1 MAEAK
6 RRSENGAHDGP
17 ARSGHYVEFR
27 IPWATLLKI
36 IAAIAIVYLWNQ
48 LVWAVLLF
56 LVAII
61 IAIGLAPAVDWLER
75 RRWPRAV
82 AIWSL
87 VIAIVSVLL
96 GFFSLTWSSLASQ
109 AHNVGDRIIMVEQE
123 VLSRT
128 PQFMLDMVKGSGARP
143 DPSML
148 APYIVAFG
156 RALLNAAAAF
166 VLAWILVAYLLM
178 EARPTYRWIRA
189 FVPARLRGRFDATA
203 QEACEVAH
211 GYIVANLVTSVVA
224 AIYSF
229 VWLSVL
235 GVPAALLLA
244 VVAFFCDFIPVVG
257 FFLSCLPAAA
267 MAATRSTT
275 VVLAVVALYVAYH
288 FIENYVIAPRV
299 YGERLRL
306 SNVAVLL
313 AFAVGAELGG
323 VLGALLA
330 LPIAAIYPT
339 IERYWLR
346 QPFGDD
352 VIEEHEAVASDR
364 PSAGGP
370 AQAGRYIPTKR
381 SA

>member
-1 MAEAK
+1 MAEPK
-6 RRSENGAHDGP
+6 GP
-17 ARSGHYVEFR
+17 AKAGHYVEFR

-36 IAAIAIVYLWNQ
+36 IAAVAVVYLWNH

-61 IAIGLAPAVDWLER
+61 IAVGLAPAVGWLER
-75 RRWPRAV
+75 RRWPRWV
-82 AIWSL
+82 AAWAL
-87 VIAIVSVLL
+87 VIAIVGITL
-96 GFFSLTWSSLASQ
+96 FFLSLTWSSLGAQ
-109 AHNVGDRIIMVEQE
+109 AHNVGERIISVEHDI
-123 VLSRT
+123 LNRT
-128 PQFMLDMVKGSGARP
+128 PQPILDLVKGTGAQP
-143 DPSML
+143 DPSVL
-148 APYIVAFG
+148 APYVVSFG
-156 RALLNAAAAF
+156 RALLNAATAF

-178 EARPTYRWIRA
+178 ESRSTYRWIRA
-189 FVPARLRGRFDATA
+189 FVPAHLRARFDATA

-211 GYIVANLVTSVVA
+211 GYIVGNLVTSICA
-224 AIYSF
+224 AIYAF
-229 VWLSVL
+229 VWLTVF

-244 VVAFFCDFIPVVG
+244 VVAFFCDFIPVLG
-257 FFLSCLPAAA
+257 FFISCLPAAA

-275 VVLAVVALYVAYH
+275 IVFAVIALYLAYH
-288 FIENYVIAPRV
+288 FIENYFIGPRV

-306 SNVAVLL
+306 SNVAVLM

-346 QPFGDD
+346 EPFGDD
-352 VIEEHEAVASDR
+352 VVEEHEAVASEP
-364 PSAGGP
+364 PSATGP
-370 AQAGRYIPTKR
+370 AKAGHYLARKR